1 MGGQNTAQKM
11 YSRIAGMSHRSYD
24 KSVQEVYY
32 TPEGEHGPSATDD
45 HINPSVPA
53 SAPEQ
58 CPGASASIVPPRVSR
73 IPPRR
78 VALCGGGV
86 RGIAHAGV
94 MRALRDAG
102 FLAHVKEVIGI
113 SAGSLFALLWALE
126 YSVEQIEQ
134 LSLAFDFTYNLIF
147 GNFNGIIP
155 SSLKQGKVVSMKW
168 FRYAMTVL
176 MPPFGVFLNKGIYGW
191 FNILVCMLL
200 TYINYLLGIVY
211 AIVITMRNRYADQY
225 EDKQIEIAMANNPP
239 EQVKA
244 DLDALVGFLVFII
257 ILFGSIG
264 FMLHQF

>member
-1 MGGQNTAQKM
+1 MGSTPNDLTTEDPDDYIFVSNKNYYRKQQVQNGNGNILQQAIG
-11 YSRIAGMSHRSYD
+11 R
-24 KSVQEVYY
+24 
-32 TPEGEHGPSATDD
+32 PGPITGIILSA
-45 HINPSVPA
+45 I
-53 SAPEQ
+53 
-58 CPGASASIVPPRVSR
+58 
-73 IPPRR
+73 
-78 VALCGGGV
+78 
-86 RGIAHAGV
+86 
-94 MRALRDAG
+94 DAITG
-102 FLAHVKEVIGI
+102 LIIRLSLLLLQI
-113 SAGSLFALLWALE
+113 S
-126 YSVEQIEQ
+126 
-134 LSLAFDFTYNLIF
+134 SLAFDFTYNLIF